1 MTIEYHIP
9 ENEQMIDELFAVL
22 SSDDKGEGIVSM
34 MTPNGGMPMIFGH
47 ERNLERMRPLVKK
60 MAQDTGKKLIIVK
73 FKKSKVLE
81 EF

>member
-34 MTPNGGMPMIFGH
+34 MTPHGGMPMIFGH
-47 ERNLERMRPLVKK
+47 ERNLVMMRPLVER
-60 MAQDTGKKLIIVK
+60 MAKDTGKKLIIVK
-73 FKKSKVLE
+73 FTKSQILE

>member
-34 MTPNGGMPMIFGH
+34 MTPQGGMPMIFGH
-47 ERNLERMRPLVKK
+47 ERNLTMIRPLVKR
-60 MAQDTGKKLIIVK
+60 MAKDTGKKLLIVK
-73 FKKSKVLE
+73 FTKSQILE